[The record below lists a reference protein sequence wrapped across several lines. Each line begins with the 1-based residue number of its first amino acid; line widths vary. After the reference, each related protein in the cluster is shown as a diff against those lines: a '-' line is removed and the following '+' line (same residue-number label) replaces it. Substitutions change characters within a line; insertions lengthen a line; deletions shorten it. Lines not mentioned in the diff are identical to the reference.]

1 MSIHDRMSQIR
12 DSRTAAKA
20 EIPRVGEVRM
30 ELRRDLQ
37 FAAQTRVA
45 EAVARLE
52 PFEPEPLKRA
62 KTFAPGLVNAI
73 FAAIADVP
81 DDEAMDRLVMGLA
94 QAGIGANVVQEAG
107 DGPAL
112 AEAVRRAIGQFAAV
126 GPRPAVDEA
135 PARPRTV
142 RPTRSKKDAHA

>member
-1 MSIHDRMSQIR
+1 MSQIR

-73 FAAIADVP
+73 YAAIADVP

-112 AEAVRRAIGQFAAV
+112 AEAVRRAIEQFAAA
-126 GPRPAVDEA
+126 GPRPSFSPPSERPDPAG
-135 PARPRTV
+135 ARPSPADART
-142 RPTRSKKDAHA
+142 